1 MFSIIQAAGWPVW
14 PLLFCSVLALALILE
29 RLYSLR
35 AQRVAPAQLLE
46 EVLTACKSQV
56 PSAETIEKIAQH
68 SVLGELLASGLQL
81 KRLEPHCSAEALR
94 FQLESTGRTLAHRLE
109 RFLPALATIASAA
122 PLLGLL
128 GTVIGMIE
136 IFGAQTPGSNQ
147 PAQLAHGISVALY
160 NTALGLLIA
169 IPTLIAWRYLRTCV
183 DGYVMALELAGE
195 RLAQHLLRLPARP

>member
-68 SVLGELLASGLQL
+68 SEI
-81 KRLEPHCSAEALR
+81 
-94 FQLESTGRTLAHRLE
+94 GRAH
-109 RFLPALATIASAA
+109 
-122 PLLGLL
+122 
-128 GTVIGMIE
+128 V
-136 IFGAQTPGSNQ
+136 
-147 PAQLAHGISVALY
+147 
-160 NTALGLLIA
+160 
-169 IPTLIAWRYLRTCV
+169 
-183 DGYVMALELAGE
+183 
-195 RLAQHLLRLPARP
+195 